1 MFQVKVY
8 TPQGIYKEVEATM
21 INVVTDDGQRGIME
35 NHMPIVAPLLISKF
49 EIIKDDDRSIFAIGQ
64 GMLFFKDKVAKII
77 VESIEGIDDIDIDR
91 AYKARD
97 RALERLKN
105 NSSNLD
111 IKRAQAALNKALNR
125 INIFG

>member
-1 MFQVKVY
+1 MFQVKIY

-21 INVVTDDGQRGIME
+21 INVVTNDGQRGIME

-49 EIIKDDDRSIFAIGQ
+49 EVIKDDERSIFAIGQ

-77 VESIEGIDDIDIDR
+77 VESIEGKDDIDIDR

-111 IKRAQAALNKALNR
+111 IKRAQVALNKALNR
-125 INIFG
+125 INIFS

>member
-21 INVVTDDGQRGIME
+21 INVVTNDGQRGIME

>member
-1 MFQVKVY
+1 MFQVKIY
-8 TPQGIYKEVEATM
+8 TPQGIYKEVDASM
-21 INVVTDDGQRGIME
+21 INVVTNDGQRGIME

-49 EIIKDDDRSIFAIGQ
+49 EIIKDDDRSIFSIGQ
-64 GMLFFKDKVAKII
+64 GMLFFKYKVAKII

-111 IKRAQAALNKALNR
+111 IK
-125 INIFG
+125 

>member
-21 INVVTDDGQRGIME
+21 INVVTNDGQRGIME

-49 EIIKDDDRSIFAIGQ
+49 EIIKDDDRFIFAIGQ